1 MKKYLLTILAIFL
14 LLSSLSFSSCGL
26 FVKDTEE
33 EEHEYV
39 PPVYP
44 ASEGLEFALSTDE
57 TYYTWTGRGTC
68 EDTRI
73 VVPAEYNGKPV
84 KAVSYIFLRWE
95 GDLQLEELILP
106 EGIEIISDK
115 SFSGCYNLRSVTI
128 PKSLVKIGKEVFWN
142 CPIQTIYINNLKSW
156 LNLEGYIRGSWG
168 AIDYYVEGKLLTDL
182 EIPKGIKTIRNNAF
196 INGQSIKTVTIPNGV
211 ESIGVYAFSRCENLV
226 SLQLP
231 NTLKTIEGS
240 AFDRCKSLETLNIPD
255 SVTSIGDYA
264 FTENISLRR
273 VTIGKNVESIGD
285 SAFGYC
291 FALLE
296 ICNKSSLT
304 LEKGSSNNGA
314 VALYAKKITTNSYDT
329 NIEFIDDYVFYVDG
343 NNSSLLYYR
352 GDDTNL
358 VLPNIGYK
366 YEINAF
372 AFAESEIESVVIP
385 DFVTAMGNRAF
396 YQCLNLKSVEIQA
409 NIPAIKKYTFFK
421 CESLESVNLP
431 SSLTSIGDYAF
442 YYCSMLQNV
451 EMPNGVTT
459 IGNNAFGNCD
469 MLKDINIP
477 NGVTTIGEY
486 AFCGCRSFTSI
497 TVPSSVTSLGKCAFS
512 GCINMR
518 NATILGS
525 ITTIGECTFSDCR
538 SLISVTLPNSLTR
551 IETYAF
557 ADCSSLF
564 TITIP
569 TNVNRIEDSAFNG
582 CYSLIEICN
591 KSKTGVSEY
600 ERHVIKNEYQSNLK
614 YVGDY
619 VFYDDGNQVYFIK
632 YIGDNKELVL
642 PEYEGG
648 KEYKIYKHAFRYND
662 DITSVVFPN
671 SVTHIEH
678 EVFYDCDALESV
690 VIPDSVVSI
699 DGWTFYDCD
708 ALKNIFI
715 PSSVVEM
722 GYAVFE
728 CSNSVTI
735 YCEADSKPEG
745 WSDSWNKSTDRNTGV
760 KLELP
765 VVWGYTQE

>member
-1 MKKYLLTILAIFL
+1 MKKYLLTILSIFL

-57 TYYTWTGRGTC
+57 TCYTWTGRGTC

-84 KAVSYIFLRWE
+84 KAVSYMFSRWE
-95 GDLQLEELILP
+95 SDLQLEELILP
-106 EGIEIISDK
+106 EGIETISDK

-128 PKSLVKIGKEVFWN
+128 PKSLVKIGKDVFWS

-231 NTLKTIEGS
+231 NTLITIEGS
-240 AFDRCKSLETLNIPD
+240 AFDRCTSLETLNIPN

-314 VALYAKKITTNSYDT
+314 VALYAKNITTNSNDT

-366 YEINAF
+366 YEISAF

-396 YQCLNLKSVEIQA
+396 YQCLNLKSVEIQG
-409 NIPAIKKYTFFK
+409 NIPAIENYTFYR
-421 CESLESVNLP
+421 CESLESIILP
-431 SSLTSIGDYAF
+431 DSLTSIGND
-442 YYCSMLQNV
+442 
-451 EMPNGVTT
+451 
-459 IGNNAFGNCD
+459 AFGNCD

-486 AFCGCRSFTSI
+486 AFSDCMSFTSI
-497 TVPSSVTSLGKCAFS
+497 TVPSSVTSLGKCAFG

-525 ITTIGECTFSDCR
+525 IDTIGERTFGGCK
-538 SLISVTLPNSLTR
+538 SLISVTLPNSLTK
-551 IETYAF
+551 IGNYAF
-557 ADCSSLF
+557 ADCISLF
-564 TITIP
+564 TITLP
-569 TNVNRIEDSAFNG
+569 VNVSRIEDSAFNG

-591 KSKTGVSEY
+591 KSKTGVSDY
-600 ERHVIKNEYQSNLK
+600 DRHVIKNEYQSNLK

-648 KEYKIYKHAFRYND
+648 KEYKIYKHAFRSND

-690 VIPDSVVSI
+690 VISDSVVSI
-699 DGWTFYDCD
+699 DGCTFYDCD

-745 WSDSWNKSTDRNTGV
+745 WSDSWNNYMGDDSK
-760 KLELP
+760 LP
-765 VVWGYTQE
+765 VVWGYTKE